1 MISLTKMNK
10 RYLATNKQRV
20 ATNKQTGAAAVEF
33 ALLII
38 PMLVMVFG
46 ITEFGRAMYQ
56 YNTLVKLTRDAARY
70 LTTQAA
76 GTGVGTAQ
84 CLAVYGNNSCTAPA
98 LLPGLTTA
106 MVTECD
112 ATNCPGTH
120 AAVATG
126 AGAVNLVTVTISGY
140 QFQSLVNFT
149 IGGFGVGMPNI
160 TFGAV
165 STTMRQ
171 IL

>member
-1 MISLTKMNK
+1 MNNLTK
-10 RYLATNKQRV
+10 RQKQG
-20 ATNKQTGAAAVEF
+20 GAAAVEF

-56 YNTLVKLTRDAARY
+56 YNTLVKLTRDATRY

-76 GTGVGTAQ
+76 GAGVAAAQ
-84 CLAVYGNNSCTAPA
+84 CLAVYGNSACTGPT

-112 ATNCPGTH
+112 ASNCPGTH
-120 AAVATG
+120 SAVATG

-140 QFQSLVNFT
+140 QFQSLVSFT
-149 IGGFGVGMPNI
+149 IAGFDVGLPNI
-160 TFGAV
+160 TFGGV

>member
-1 MISLTKMNK
+1 MMIVSAMMTRLTKME
-10 RYLATNKQRV
+10 KQG
-20 ATNKQTGAAAVEF
+20 GAAAVEF

-56 YNTLVKLTRDAARY
+56 YNTLVKLTRDATRY

-84 CLAVYGNNSCTAPA
+84 CLAVYGNTTCTAPA
-98 LLPGLTTA
+98 LLPGLTTT

-120 AAVATG
+120 SAVATG

>member
-1 MISLTKMNK
+1 MISLYQM
-10 RYLATNKQRV
+10 RKQ
-20 ATNKQTGAAAVEF
+20 KIQQKGAAAVEF
-33 ALLII
+33 GLLIM

-56 YNTLVKLTRDAARY
+56 YNTLVKLTRDATRY

-76 GTGVGTAQ
+76 GAGVSTAQ
-84 CLAVYGNNSCTAPA
+84 CYAVYGNSGCTGPT

-106 MVTECD
+106 MVSECD
-112 ATNCPGTH
+112 ATSCPGTH
-120 AAVATG
+120 AAVPTG
-126 AGAVNLVTVTISGY
+126 DGAVNLVTVTISGY

-149 IGGFGVGMPNI
+149 IGAYGVGVPNI
-160 TFGAV
+160 TFGGV

>member
-1 MISLTKMNK
+1 MTSLHNMRKQK
-10 RYLATNKQRV
+10 VLKQR
-20 ATNKQTGAAAVEF
+20 GAVAVEF
-33 ALLII
+33 ALLVI

-56 YNTLVKLTRDAARY
+56 YNTLVKLTRDATRY

-76 GTGVGTAQ
+76 GVGITTAK
-84 CLAVYGNNSCTAPA
+84 CYAVYGNSGCTGAA

-112 ATNCPGTH
+112 SISCPGTH
-120 AAVATG
+120 LAVPTG
-126 AGAVNLVTVTISGY
+126 DGAVNLVTVTISGY
-140 QFQSLVNFT
+140 QFQSSVNFT
-149 IGGFGVGMPNI
+149 IGTLGVGLPNI
-160 TFGAV
+160 TFGPV
-165 STTMRQ
+165 SNTMRQ

>member
-1 MISLTKMNK
+1 MMTSQTKM
-10 RYLATNKQRV
+10 RRQS
-20 ATNKQTGAAAVEF
+20 GAAAVEF

-56 YNTLVKLTRDAARY
+56 YNTLVKATRDATRY
-70 LTTQAA
+70 LSTQAS

-84 CLAVYGNNSCTAPA
+84 CLAVYGNKTCVAPT

-112 ATNCPGTH
+112 AFSCPTTH
-120 AAVATG
+120 SSVATG
-126 AGAVNLVTVTISGY
+126 AGAVNLVTVTIQGY

-149 IGGFGVGMPNI
+149 VAGFGVGMPSI

-171 IL
+171 VL

>member
-1 MISLTKMNK
+1 MISLNKMHK
-10 RYLATNKQRV
+10 QKMLKQR
-20 ATNKQTGAAAVEF
+20 GAAAVEF
-33 ALLII
+33 GLLII
-38 PMLVMVFG
+38 PMLIIVFG

-56 YNTLVKLTRDAARY
+56 YNTLVKLTRDATRY

-76 GTGVGTAQ
+76 GAGVSTAK
-84 CLAVYGNNSCTAPA
+84 CYAVYGNSGCTGSA

-112 ATNCPGTH
+112 ATSCPGTH
-120 AAVATG
+120 SAVATG

-149 IGGFGVGMPNI
+149 IGSFGVGLPSI

>member
-1 MISLTKMNK
+1 MNVSVMMTRPAKIS
-10 RYLATNKQRV
+10 KQ
-20 ATNKQTGAAAVEF
+20 NGAAAVEF

-56 YNTLVKLTRDAARY
+56 YNTLVKLTRDATRY

-76 GTGVGTAQ
+76 GAGVGAAQ
-84 CLAVYGNNSCTAPA
+84 CLAVYGNSACTGPT
-98 LLPGLTTA
+98 LLEGLTTA

-120 AAVATG
+120 SAVATG
-126 AGAVNLVTVTISGY
+126 SGAVNLVTVTIQGY
-140 QFQSLVNFT
+140 QFQSLVSFT
-149 IGGFGVGMPNI
+149 VAGFDVGLPNI
-160 TFGAV
+160 TFGGV

>member
-1 MISLTKMNK
+1 MNSLHNMRTQKIP
-10 RYLATNKQRV
+10 KQG
-20 ATNKQTGAAAVEF
+20 GAVAVEF
-33 ALLII
+33 GLLII
-38 PMLVMVFG
+38 PMLIMVFG

-76 GTGVGTAQ
+76 GSGVSTAQ
-84 CLAVYGNNSCTAPA
+84 CYAVYGNSGCTGVT

-120 AAVATG
+120 SSVPTG
-126 AGAVNLVTVTISGY
+126 DGAVNLVTVTISGY

-149 IGGFGVGMPNI
+149 IGSFGVGLPSI